1 MMENEKIERYIVKVS
16 EYLNM
21 QKVCKLSGVNYNTY
35 KGWRYKQSYMAIEKK
50 KAIMD
55 TIQMLLFE
63 NCMEWE

>member
-35 KGWRYKQSYMAIEKK
+35 KGWRYKQSYMSIEKK

-55 TIQMLLFE
+55 AIQMLLFE